1 MAYGTPTYNYEQAR
15 GGLARQKALTD
26 QANEFGR
33 FLGQERFRRS
43 KEDLGESFERRFPK
57 VGNSFSRRGIWNS
70 GLRKKG
76 QRTAVN
82 AANKDFRRLAESQA
96 TENAQWDMRQTNDD
110 VRYENELLAL
120 YDRMQASRATSEQ
133 DFAGP
138 SAPASAAPSAASA
151 APSAPGRGGGFASGG
166 SLGSFDPSK
175 IDPSKIQVDPGFDSG
190 RGGGFRPGSSGL
202 GSFDPNIDPSKIQVD
217 PRFDSSKWN
226 AR

>member
-138 SAPASAAPSAASA
+138 SAASAG
-151 APSAPGRGGGFASGG
+151 PSAPARGGGFTSGG
-166 SLGSFDPSK
+166 SLGSFDPNK

-202 GSFDPNIDPSKIQVD
+202 GSFDPSKIDPSQMRLD
-217 PRFDSSKWN
+217 PGFDSSQRN

>member
-1 MAYGTPTYNYEQAR
+1 MAYGTPVYNYERDR

-138 SAPASAAPSAASA
+138 SAP
-151 APSAPGRGGGFASGG
+151 GRGGGFASGG

-190 RGGGFRPGSSGL
+190 RGGGFRPGGSGL
-202 GSFDPNIDPSKIQVD
+202 GSFDPSFDPSKIQVD

>member
-110 VRYENELLAL
+110 VRYEDELLAL

-138 SAPASAAPSAASA
+138 SAASAAP
-151 APSAPGRGGGFASGG
+151 PPPGRGGGFTSGG
-166 SLGSFDPSK
+166 SLGSFDPNK

-190 RGGGFRPGSSGL
+190 RGGGFRPGSSGSL
-202 GSFDPNIDPSKIQVD
+202 GSFDPNKIDPSKIQVD
-217 PRFDSSKWN
+217 PRFDSSQWN

>member
-110 VRYENELLAL
+110 VRYEDELLAL

-138 SAPASAAPSAASA
+138 SAASAG
-151 APSAPGRGGGFASGG
+151 PSAPARGGGFTSGG
-166 SLGSFDPSK
+166 SLGSFDPNK

-202 GSFDPNIDPSKIQVD
+202 GSFDPSKIDPSQMRLD
-217 PRFDSSKWN
+217 PGFDSSQRN

>member
-1 MAYGTPTYNYEQAR
+1 MAYGTPVYNYERDR

-120 YDRMQASRATSEQ
+120 YDRMQASRATSEAS
-133 DFAGP
+133 FAGP
-138 SAPASAAPSAASA
+138 SAAAGPAPAAVSPAPAAASPA
-151 APSAPGRGGGFASGG
+151 AGRTGGFWSGG
-166 SLGSFDPSK
+166 SNLS
-175 IDPSKIQVDPGFDSG
+175 
-190 RGGGFRPGSSGL
+190 SSGFET
-202 GSFDPNIDPSKIQVD
+202 FDPNKVKFVD
-217 PRFDSSKWN
+217 TGFDSSKRN
-226 AR
+226 VR